1 LFGELLSYSGTES
14 KEKVHVVKMK
24 SGVADVEE
32 IRLGGIGL
40 RFLIDGPSSGAGVTM
55 FEMTVAPGAGMPV
68 PHHHVGFDESGYG
81 VSGRLKF
88 MLEGES
94 IDVGAGDLVWIERGK
109 VHGFTNPFDEP
120 AVVLCTITPGLL
132 GAEYF
137 REIRELL
144 SGGGP
149 PDPKAMGAVMLKH
162 GLVPVKVG

>member
-1 LFGELLSYSGTES
+1 MLWYSGNKFRQRVRAMS
-14 KEKVHVVKMK
+14 VR
-24 SGVADVEE
+24 SGVVDVEE

-40 RFLIDGPSSGAGVTM
+40 RFLIDGPSSGGGGTT

-81 VSGRLKF
+81 VSGRLRF
-88 MLEGES
+88 MLEGAS
-94 IDVGAGDLVWIERGK
+94 IDTGPGDFVWIERGK

-120 AVVLCTITPGLL
+120 AKVLCTITPGVL

-144 SGGGP
+144 AGGGP
-149 PDPKAMGAVMLKH
+149 PDPKAMGAVMLKY
-162 GLVPVKVG
+162 GLVPVKPA

>member
-1 LFGELLSYSGTES
+1 MS
-14 KEKVHVVKMK
+14 VK
-24 SGVADVEE
+24 SGVVEVEE

-40 RFLIDGPSSGAGVTM
+40 RFLVDGTVTAAGVTM

-81 VSGRLKF
+81 VSGRLRF
-88 MLEGES
+88 MLEGET

-137 REIRELL
+137 REIRGLL
-144 SGGGP
+144 GGGGT
-149 PDPKAMGAVMLKH
+149 PDPKAMAEVMLRY
-162 GLVPVKVG
+162 GLVPVKPA